1 MSQVIQIG
9 IHESKGDEVRA
20 IDTIEA
26 IKGKGLVNNRHFKEN
41 NEKKSKITLI
51 EIENINYYNNISKTQ
66 IPSINFRRN
75 IITSGIRLNE
85 LLYKEFYIGKVRVK
99 AHDLC
104 RPCKYLQ
111 ELLKQ
116 NNIIKEFLHKG
127 GLRCE
132 ILTSGKICIGDKI
145 TL

>member
-9 IHESKGDEVRA
+9 IHKSKGDEVRA
-20 IDTIEA
+20 IDKVEA
-26 IKGKGLVNNRHFKEN
+26 VKGKGLVNNRHFKEN
-41 NEKKSKITLI
+41 NEKKCQITLI
-51 EIENINYYNNISKTQ
+51 EIENINYYNKISKTQ

-75 IITSGIRLNE
+75 IVTFGIRLNE
-85 LLYKEFYIGKVRVK
+85 LLNREFYIGKVRVK

-111 ELLKQ
+111 ESLNQKNLVKELLRR
-116 NNIIKEFLHKG
+116 G

-132 ILTSGKICIGDKI
+132 ILISGKISIGDKI
-145 TL
+145 QL

>member
-20 IDTIEA
+20 IDTVEA

-41 NEKKSKITLI
+41 NEKRSQITLI
-51 EIENINYYNNISKTQ
+51 EIENINYYNNISKTL

-85 LLYKEFYIGKVRVK
+85 LLNKEFYIGKVRVK

-132 ILTSGKICIGDKI
+132 ILSSGKICIGDKI
-145 TL
+145 TS

>member
-20 IDTIEA
+20 IDTVEA

-41 NEKKSKITLI
+41 NEKKSQITLI

-75 IITSGIRLNE
+75 IITSGLRLNE
-85 LLYKEFYIGKVRVK
+85 LLNKEFYIGKVRVK

-132 ILTSGKICIGDKI
+132 ILSSGKICVGDKI

>member
-20 IDTIEA
+20 IDTVEA

-41 NEKKSKITLI
+41 NEKRSQITLI
-51 EIENINYYNNISKTQ
+51 EIENINYYNKISKTL

-75 IITSGIRLNE
+75 IITSGLRLNE
-85 LLYKEFYIGKVRVK
+85 LLNKEFYIGKVRVK

>member
-20 IDTIEA
+20 IDTVEA

-41 NEKKSKITLI
+41 NEKKSQITLI
-51 EIENINYYNNISKTQ
+51 EIENINYYNNISKTL

-75 IITSGIRLNE
+75 IITSGIKLNE
-85 LLYKEFYIGKVRVK
+85 LLNKEFYIGKVRVK

>member
-20 IDTIEA
+20 IDTVEA
-26 IKGKGLVNNRHFKEN
+26 VKGKGLVNNRHFREN
-41 NEKKSKITLI
+41 NEKESQITLI
-51 EIENINYYNNISKTQ
+51 EIENINYYNKISKTQ
-66 IPSINFRRN
+66 IASINFRRN
-75 IITSGIRLNE
+75 IITSGIKLNE
-85 LLYKEFYIGKVRVK
+85 LLNKEFYIGKVRVK

>member
-41 NEKKSKITLI
+41 NEKKSQITLI

-127 GLRCE
+127 GVRCE
-132 ILTSGKICIGDKI
+132 ILSSGKICIGDKI
-145 TL
+145 TS

>member
-20 IDTIEA
+20 IDTVEA

-41 NEKKSKITLI
+41 NEKRSQITLI
-51 EIENINYYNNISKTQ
+51 EIENINYYNNISKTL

-85 LLYKEFYIGKVRVK
+85 LLNKEFYIGKVRVK

>member
-41 NEKKSKITLI
+41 NEKKSQITLI
-51 EIENINYYNNISKTQ
+51 EIENINYYNNISKTL

-85 LLYKEFYIGKVRVK
+85 LLNKEFYIGKVRVK

-132 ILTSGKICIGDKI
+132 ILSSGKICVGDKI

>member
-41 NEKKSKITLI
+41 NEKRSQITLI
-51 EIENINYYNNISKTQ
+51 EIENINYYNNISKTL

-75 IITSGIRLNE
+75 IITSGLRLNE
-85 LLYKEFYIGKVRVK
+85 LLNKEFYIGKVRVK

-111 ELLKQ
+111 ELLQQ

-132 ILTSGKICIGDKI
+132 ILSSGKICVGDKI